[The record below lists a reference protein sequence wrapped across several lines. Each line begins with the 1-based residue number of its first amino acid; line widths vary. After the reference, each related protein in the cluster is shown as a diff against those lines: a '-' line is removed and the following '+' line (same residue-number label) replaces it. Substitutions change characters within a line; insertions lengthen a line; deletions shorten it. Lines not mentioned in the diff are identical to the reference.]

1 MDVKAKWYKLDDQK
15 PIVQLITSFVLI
27 VVFGTVIYY
36 LFVFAGS
43 LLFGTTVSEIIG
55 AHEIK
60 IDEAHEGILKY
71 NQFAQEIAM
80 FVIPGLILAT
90 IFKKGNESYLKI
102 NSFPETNFI
111 ILVVLL
117 ALAMIPVTMYT
128 GILNSK
134 MVLPERLAWAEEWI
148 RSKEDTA
155 SSLTSLFI
163 KSSGRWELLLNIII
177 MALLPSLAEE
187 IIFRGVLQRIF
198 CGLFRSFH
206 VGIWVTAIIF
216 SSIHLQFYGFIPRLI
231 LGLSFGYLF
240 YWSGNLWLPVTAH
253 FINNLVPV
261 LIAYTLGWEQLNEK
275 TSQISGVRLAVPLA
289 SLFIC
294 FIILY
299 HFRSEFKK
307 KISINLDTAPPTGV

>member
-1 MDVKAKWYKLDDQK
+1 MNVKPKWYKLDDQR
-15 PIVQLITSFVLI
+15 PIIQLITSFILI

-36 LFVFAGS
+36 LFAIAGS
-43 LLFGTTVSEIIG
+43 FLFGTTISDMVG

-60 IDEAHEGILKY
+60 IDEAHEGILKF

-80 FVIPGLILAT
+80 FVIPGLLLAS

-102 NSFPETNFI
+102 NSFPETSLL
-111 ILVVLL
+111 ILVALL
-117 ALAMIPVTMYT
+117 ALAMIPVTFYT

-134 MVLPERLAWAEEWI
+134 MVLPERLAWVEEWI

-155 SSLTSLFI
+155 SKLTSLFI
-163 KSSGRWELLLNIII
+163 QSTGSWELVLNIII

-198 CGLFRSFH
+198 GGLFRSFH

-216 SSIHLQFYGFIPRLI
+216 SAIHLQFYGFIPRLI

-261 LIAYTLGWEQLNEK
+261 VLAYALGWTQLNEK
-275 TSQISGVRLAVPLA
+275 TSEMSGVKLAVPLA

-307 KISINLDTAPPTGV
+307 KGKEITS